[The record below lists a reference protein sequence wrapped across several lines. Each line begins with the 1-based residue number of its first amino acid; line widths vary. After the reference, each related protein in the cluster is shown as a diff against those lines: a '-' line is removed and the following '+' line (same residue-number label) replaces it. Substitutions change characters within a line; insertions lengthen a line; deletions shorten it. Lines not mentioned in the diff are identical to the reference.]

1 MAGWPGSVFVFCD
14 IHATSLRCAC
24 ANSKLSFD
32 VMSRPRRLRR
42 SRDAS
47 YRLRWAPS
55 SRGAAKNLAA
65 ARNARPMTLGGK
77 KVVVLAEDGYE
88 DLELWVP
95 YYRML
100 EAGAD
105 VILAGHEKRTYASKH
120 SDPCEVDTTVEALDP
135 KEVDAVIIPGGV
147 AGPGRLRRHKEVL
160 DFVRTMD
167 RDAKVVAAICHAA
180 WVPISSGIVKGR
192 RMT

>member
-1 MAGWPGSVFVFCD
+1 MAGWTGSVFVFCD
-14 IHATSLRCAC
+14 IHAPSLRCAC

-32 VMSRPRRLRR
+32 VMSRPRRPRR

-47 YRLRWAPS
+47 YRLRWARS

-65 ARNARPMTLGGK
+65 ARDARPMTLGGK
-77 KVVVLAEDGYE
+77 KIVVLAEDGYE

-120 SDPCEVDTTVEALDP
+120 SYPCEVDTTVGALDA
-135 KEVDAVIIPGGV
+135 KEFDAVIIPGGA
-147 AGPGRLRRHKEVL
+147 AGPRPVPRAKEDLPVC
-160 DFVRTMD
+160 R
-167 RDAKVVAAICHAA
+167 
-180 WVPISSGIVKGR
+180 P
-192 RMT
+192 